1 MMQRLAVWCLIAFVL
16 FTVFR
21 QFSGERTVAGN
32 LDQTSYTQF
41 MDDAK
46 AGKIRRVDVQGR
58 RITVTPAEG
67 ATYTITSPGD
77 LWMVED
83 LRKNGVQVY
92 GKPDEEPSFIEQL
105 LISWFPMIL
114 LIGVWIFFMRQMQM
128 GGKNGG
134 PFSFGKSKARMLDD
148 SANKVRFSDV
158 AGCDE
163 AKEDV
168 QEVVDF
174 LKDPSKYQRLGGHI
188 PRGILLVGSP
198 GTGKT
203 LLAKAIAGEAG
214 VPFFSI
220 SGSDFVEMFVGV
232 GASRVRDMF
241 ETAKKNAPCIIFID
255 EIDAVGRQRGAGLGG
270 GNDEREQTLNQMLVE
285 MDGFETGTN
294 VIVVAATNRP
304 DVLDPALMRPG
315 RFDRQVVVPLPDI
328 RGREQILA
336 VHMKKI
342 PLGADVQTDV
352 LARGTPGFSGADLA
366 NLVNEAALFAAR
378 RNGRVVEMHDFEL
391 AKDNIMLGADRKSK
405 VRRVEERSNTAY
417 HESGHALVAKLMPKS
432 DPVHK
437 VTIVPRGRALGLT
450 MQLPETDRYA
460 YDKQYLLT
468 RIAILFGGRIAEEVF
483 MHQMTTG
490 ASNDFERATQL
501 ARDMVMRFG
510 MSDKMGVMVY
520 AENEGEVFLGRAVTK
535 TTHISEKT
543 MQAVD
548 TEIRR
553 ILEEQYGV
561 ARKLIE
567 EHRDKIEKMAS
578 ALLKWETLDA
588 EQLDDIMAGK
598 DPREP
603 KPPESKDARKL
614 AESQDKAPTQAK
626 EGDSVK
632 VSSEEKEPGDKAPKE
647 TASESAPSAAA
658 SDASKESTPEDSVKK
673 SRKRTVK
680 KDASAE

>member
-1 MMQRLAVWCLIAFVL
+1 MLGRIAIWVLIAFVL

-21 QFSGERTVAGN
+21 QFDGERAVPAAE
-32 LDQTSYTQF
+32 QTSYTQF
-41 MDDAK
+41 MADAK
-46 AGKIRRVDVQGR
+46 AGRISRVDVQGR
-58 RITVTPAEG
+58 KLTVTPTDGPA
-67 ATYTITSPGD
+67 YSITSPGD
-77 LWMVED
+77 LWMVDD

-92 GKPDEEPSFIEQL
+92 GKAEEEPSFLQTL
-105 LISWFPMIL
+105 FVSWFPMLL
-114 LIGVWIFFMRQMQM
+114 LIGVWIFFMRQMQ
-128 GGKNGG
+128 GGKGG
-134 PFSFGKSKARMLDD
+134 AFSFGKSKARMLDD
-148 SANKVRFSDV
+148 TANKVRFNDV

-163 AKEDV
+163 AKQDV

-188 PRGILLVGSP
+188 PRGILLVGPP

-232 GASRVRDMF
+232 GAARVRDMF
-241 ETAKKNAPCIIFID
+241 ENAKKNAPCIIFID

-294 VIVVAATNRP
+294 IIVIAATNRP
-304 DVLDPALMRPG
+304 DVLDPALLRPG

-328 RGREQILA
+328 RGREQILN

-342 PLGADVQTDV
+342 PVAQDVRVDI

-378 RNGRVVEMHDFEL
+378 RNGRVVDMNDFEL
-391 AKDNIMLGADRKSK
+391 AKDKIMMGAERKSMVMTEDEK
-405 VRRVEERSNTAY
+405 RNTAY

-437 VTIVPRGRALGLT
+437 VTIIPRGRALGVT
-450 MQLPETDRYA
+450 MQLPEEDHYA

-490 ASNDFERATQL
+490 ASNDFERATQM
-501 ARDMVMRFG
+501 ARDMVTRYG
-510 MSDKMGVMVY
+510 MSDSMGVMVY
-520 AENEGEVFLGRAVTK
+520 AENEGDPFLGRSLTR
-535 TTHISEKT
+535 TSHISEET
-543 MQAVD
+543 MRAVD
-548 TEIRR
+548 NEIRR
-553 ILEEQYGV
+553 ILEEQYTT

-567 EHRDKIEKMAS
+567 DNADKVEAMAQ
-578 ALLKWETLDA
+578 ALLKWETIDA
-588 EQLDDIMAGK
+588 DQIDDIMAGK
-598 DPREP
+598 PPREP
-603 KPPESKDARKL
+603 KV
-614 AESQDKAPTQAK
+614 SQPAGAAQPAAPVA
-626 EGDSVK
+626 V
-632 VSSEEKEPGDKAPKE
+632 A
-647 TASESAPSAAA
+647 AAA
-658 SDASKESTPEDSVKK
+658 SAQDNGSQPPA
-673 SRKRTVK
+673 
-680 KDASAE
+680 A

>member
-1 MMQRLAVWCLIAFVL
+1 MLGRIAIWVLIAFVL

-21 QFSGERTVAGN
+21 QFDGERAVPAAE
-32 LDQTSYTQF
+32 QTSYTQF
-41 MDDAK
+41 MADAK
-46 AGKIRRVDVQGR
+46 AGRISRVDVQGR
-58 RITVTPAEG
+58 KLTVTPTDGPA
-67 ATYTITSPGD
+67 YSITSPGD
-77 LWMVED
+77 LWMVDD

-92 GKPDEEPSFIEQL
+92 GKAEEEPSFLQTL
-105 LISWFPMIL
+105 FVSWFPMLL
-114 LIGVWIFFMRQMQM
+114 LIGVWIFFMRQMQ
-128 GGKNGG
+128 GGKGG
-134 PFSFGKSKARMLDD
+134 AFSFGKSKARMLDD
-148 SANKVRFSDV
+148 TANKVRFNDV

-163 AKEDV
+163 AKQDV

-188 PRGILLVGSP
+188 PRGILLVGPP

-232 GASRVRDMF
+232 GAARVRDMF
-241 ETAKKNAPCIIFID
+241 ENAKKNAPCIIFID

-294 VIVVAATNRP
+294 IIVIAATNRP
-304 DVLDPALMRPG
+304 DVLDPALLRPG

-328 RGREQILA
+328 RGREQILN

-342 PLGADVQTDV
+342 PVAQDVRAAV
-352 LARGTPGFSGADLA
+352 IARGTPGFSGADLG

-378 RNGRVVEMHDFEL
+378 RNGLVVSMQDFEN
-391 AKDNIMLGADRKSK
+391 AKDKIMMGAE
-405 VRRVEERSNTAY
+405 RRAMVMTEDEKRNTAY

-437 VTIVPRGRALGLT
+437 VTIIPRGRALGVT
-450 MQLPETDRYA
+450 MQLPEEDHYA

-490 ASNDFERATQL
+490 ASNDFERATQM
-501 ARDMVMRFG
+501 ARDMVTRYG
-510 MSDKMGVMVY
+510 MSDSMGVMVY
-520 AENEGEVFLGRAVTK
+520 AENEGDPFLGRSLTR
-535 TTHISEKT
+535 TSHISEET
-543 MQAVD
+543 MRAVD
-548 TEIRR
+548 NEIRR
-553 ILEEQYGV
+553 ILEEQYTT

-567 EHRDKIEKMAS
+567 DNADKVEAMAQ
-578 ALLKWETLDA
+578 ALLKWETIDA
-588 EQLDDIMAGK
+588 DQIDDIMAGK
-598 DPREP
+598 PPREP
-603 KPPESKDARKL
+603 KV
-614 AESQDKAPTQAK
+614 SQPAGAAQPAAPAA
-626 EGDSVK
+626 V
-632 VSSEEKEPGDKAPKE
+632 A
-647 TASESAPSAAA
+647 AAA
-658 SDASKESTPEDSVKK
+658 SAQDNGSQPPA
-673 SRKRTVK
+673 
-680 KDASAE
+680 A